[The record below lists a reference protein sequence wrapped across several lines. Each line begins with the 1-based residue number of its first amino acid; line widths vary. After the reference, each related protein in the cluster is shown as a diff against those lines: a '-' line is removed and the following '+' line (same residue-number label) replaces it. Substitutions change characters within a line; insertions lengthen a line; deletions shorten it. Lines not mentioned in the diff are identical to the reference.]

1 MSICVYSLPPSS
13 FLLLPPPSSS
23 SLSTGGWC
31 RRAYYAATSGMD
43 EEIGKLLQGLKDAG
57 VEGE

>member
-1 MSICVYSLPPSS
+1 MHKTVSSILFIDDPTSYPY
-13 FLLLPPPSSS
+13 
-23 SLSTGGWC
+23 
-31 RRAYYAATSGMD
+31 RRAYYAATTGMD